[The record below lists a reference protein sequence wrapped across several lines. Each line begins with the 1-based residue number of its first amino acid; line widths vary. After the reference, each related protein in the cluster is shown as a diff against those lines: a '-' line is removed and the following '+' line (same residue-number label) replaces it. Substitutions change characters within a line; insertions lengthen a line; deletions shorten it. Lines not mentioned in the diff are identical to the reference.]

1 MDVITLTQKLLSF
14 DNTNPPGN
22 EEGIALFVGDLLSDN
37 GFTTEYYYFDEKRV
51 HLVAERGL
59 SDSRPPLVLSG
70 HFDTVPLGNT
80 PWNTD
85 PFTGEVKDGKIRGRG
100 ASDMKGA
107 LAAMII
113 SSIEAFGEDTP
124 EGGIRIIYSAA
135 EELGCIGIQH
145 LVKILKTPQNA
156 SAIIVGEPTSN
167 RPATGHKGALYLKA
181 VFEGRTAHSSMPELG
196 DNAIYKAAK
205 AVLKIRDLDLRT
217 NWDQLLGFPTVNVGL
232 INGGTS
238 INTVPDRAE
247 FTIDLRSTTTTD
259 HKSFLE
265 MLKRETEGEAVF
277 EVLTDL
283 SPVYTP
289 ESEPFVK
296 IALEACGIQGPEAK
310 YPLALPY
317 LTDGAVLQRYYENA
331 PTVILGPGEPE
342 MAHQTDEFCY
352 IDKLEESV
360 DIYKKIIKLWSR
372 E

>member
-156 SAIIVGEPTSN
+156 SAIIIGEPTSN

>member
-113 SSIEAFGEDTP
+113 SSIVSFWRDTP

-135 EELGCIGIQH
+135 EELGCIGIQASC
-145 LVKILKTPQNA
+145 KDLKDSTDCM
-156 SAIIVGEPTSN
+156 AIIIGEPTSN
-167 RPATGHKGALYLKA
+167 RPLQVIGCSLSYKLCLRA
-181 VFEGRTAHSSMPELG
+181 VQHTLQC
-196 DNAIYKAAK
+196 
-205 AVLKIRDLDLRT
+205 L
-217 NWDQLLGFPTVNVGL
+217 NWVT
-232 INGGTS
+232 
-238 INTVPDRAE
+238 
-247 FTIDLRSTTTTD
+247 
-259 HKSFLE
+259 
-265 MLKRETEGEAVF
+265 MLF
-277 EVLTDL
+277 
-283 SPVYTP
+283 
-289 ESEPFVK
+289 
-296 IALEACGIQGPEAK
+296 
-310 YPLALPY
+310 
-317 LTDGAVLQRYYENA
+317 
-331 PTVILGPGEPE
+331 
-342 MAHQTDEFCY
+342 
-352 IDKLEESV
+352 
-360 DIYKKIIKLWSR
+360 IKLQKQC
-372 E
+372 